1 MKLNPFAIM
10 KEEFD
15 GTGLVYHP
23 ESNKALTLNK
33 SGVVIWNVLAANGD
47 VNAAVD
53 AILDRFDGV
62 TREQAEADVQSFLQ
76 RLEEAGL
83 ASK

>member
-33 SGVVIWNVLAANGD
+33 SGVVLWNVFASGGNAD
-47 VNAAVD
+47 AAVD
-53 AILDRFDGV
+53 AILDRFAGV
-62 TREQAEADVQSFLQ
+62 SREQAAADVQTFIKK
-76 RLEEAGL
+76 LEDAGL
-83 ASK
+83 LSQ

>member
-15 GTGLVYHP
+15 GTGLIFHP

-33 SGVVIWNVLAANGD
+33 SGVTIWKALASGGD
-47 VNAAVD
+47 AKKAVD

-62 TREQAEADVQSFLQ
+62 TREQAEADVQVFIN
-76 RLEEAGL
+76 RLEDAGL

>member
-33 SGVVIWNVLAANGD
+33 SGVVLWNVFAAGGNAD
-47 VNAAVD
+47 AAVD
-53 AILDRFDGV
+53 AILDQFAGV
-62 TREQAEADVQSFLQ
+62 TREQAAADVQTLIKK
-76 RLEEAGL
+76 LEDAGL
-83 ASK
+83 LRQ

>member
-15 GTGLVYHP
+15 GTGLIYHP

-33 SGVVIWNVLAANGD
+33 SGVVIWNTLAANGD
-47 VNAAVD
+47 VNAPVD

-62 TREQAEADVQSFLQ
+62 TREQAEADVRSFLQ

>member
-23 ESNKALTLNK
+23 ENNKALTLNK
-33 SGVVIWNVLAANGD
+33 SGVVLWKALSSAGTAEAG
-47 VNAAVD
+47 VD
-53 AILDRFDGV
+53 ALLEEFSGV
-62 TREQAEADVQSFLQ
+62 TREQAAADVEAFIK
-76 RLEEAGL
+76 RLEEWGL
-83 ASK
+83 LSQ

>member
-15 GTGLVYHP
+15 GTGLIFHP

-33 SGVVIWNVLAANGD
+33 SGVVIWNTLAANGD

-53 AILDRFDGV
+53 AILDRFDSV

-76 RLEEAGL
+76 RLEDAGL

>member
-15 GTGLVYHP
+15 GTGLIYHP

-33 SGVVIWNVLAANGD
+33 SGVVLWKVFASGGTAEAG
-47 VNAAVD
+47 VD
-53 AILDRFDGV
+53 AILDQFKGV
-62 TREQAEADVQSFLQ
+62 TREQAAADVEKFINKLQ
-76 RLEEAGL
+76 EWGL
-83 ASK
+83 LSQ

>member
-15 GTGLVYHP
+15 GTGLIFHP

-33 SGVVIWNVLAANGD
+33 SGVTIWNTLAANGD

-76 RLEEAGL
+76 RLEDAGL

>member
-33 SGVVIWNVLAANGD
+33 SGVVLWNVFASGGTAEAG
-47 VNAAVD
+47 VD
-53 AILDRFDGV
+53 AILEHFKGV
-62 TREQAEADVQSFLQ
+62 TREQAVADVEKFINKLQ
-76 RLEEAGL
+76 EWGL
-83 ASK
+83 LSQ

>member
-15 GTGLVYHP
+15 GTGVVFHP

-33 SGVVIWNVLAANGD
+33 SGVTIWKVLAANGD

-53 AILDRFDGV
+53 AILDRFNGV
-62 TREQAEADVQSFLQ
+62 TREQAEADVQVFIN

-83 ASK
+83 LSK

>member
-33 SGVVIWNVLAANGD
+33 SGVVLWNVFASGGNAD
-47 VNAAVD
+47 AAVD
-53 AILDRFDGV
+53 AILDRFAGV
-62 TREQAEADVQSFLQ
+62 TREQAAADVQTFIKK
-76 RLEEAGL
+76 LEDAGL
-83 ASK
+83 LSQ

>member
-15 GTGLVYHP
+15 GTGLIYHP

-33 SGVVIWNVLAANGD
+33 SGVVIWNTLAANGD

-76 RLEEAGL
+76 RLEDAGL

>member
-15 GTGLVYHP
+15 GTGLIFHP

-33 SGVVIWNVLAANGD
+33 SGVVIWNTLVANGD

-76 RLEEAGL
+76 RLEDAGL

>member
-33 SGVVIWNVLAANGD
+33 SGVVIWNVLAANGNAD
-47 VNAAVD
+47 AAVD
-53 AILDRFDGV
+53 AILDRFQGV
-62 TREQAEADVQSFLQ
+62 TRDQAAADVQAFIKK
-76 RLEEAGL
+76 LEDAGL
-83 ASK
+83 LSQ

>member
-33 SGVVIWNVLAANGD
+33 SGVVLWNVFASGGNAY
-47 VNAAVD
+47 AAVD
-53 AILDRFDGV
+53 AILDRFAGV
-62 TREQAEADVQSFLQ
+62 SREQAAADVQTFIKK
-76 RLEEAGL
+76 LEDAGL
-83 ASK
+83 LSQ